1 MVCMAENIK
10 SFLLYHNSSE
20 ESMLSEELVEQD
32 EKFPLPAKSIRF
44 LGAIYKRLFM
54 GLTHP
59 HSGMMDI
66 FGVHLTEIVVV
77 SV

>member
-1 MVCMAENIK
+1 
-10 SFLLYHNSSE
+10 
-20 ESMLSEELVEQD
+20 MLSEELVEQD
-32 EKFPLPAKSIRF
+32 EEFPLPARSIRF
-44 LGAIYKRLFM
+44 HFAAIYKRLVV